1 MNIIDRVIELSGK
14 HRVFVISMVML
25 AVIGSFY
32 AIKNIP
38 LDAIPDLSDTQVIVY
53 AKWDRPPQQIEDQVT
68 YPVVTA
74 LLGIPHAK
82 DIRAFSD
89 YGFSYIYV
97 IFDEGTDIYW
107 ARSRVLEYLAK
118 VNSQLPAGVKVD
130 LGPDATGV
138 GWVFEYALVDPTG
151 KHSLQELTTF
161 QNWHLKYALQS
172 VKGVSGS
179 FTIGGMTKQYQIQV
193 NPETLLSHKL
203 SITDVVKALQAS
215 NQSMGARLLEMS
227 GKEHMVTVG
236 GYIGSRDDIEQ
247 IVLRSNDSG
256 VAIRIR
262 DVARVQLGPDMRRGV
277 AELDGRGEVV
287 GGVVVMRNKENALQV
302 IDRVKERIKTIQL
315 PPGVKVQVTYD
326 RSELIKAAIHTLKEL
341 VNKFSS

>member
-179 FTIGGMTKQYQIQV
+179 YHWWHDQTV
-193 NPETLLSHKL
+193 PN
-203 SITDVVKALQAS
+203 
-215 NQSMGARLLEMS
+215 S
-227 GKEHMVTVG
+227 GQ
-236 GYIGSRDDIEQ
+236 SRDASLPQ
-247 IVLRSNDSG
+247 TVHYRCGQSPSS
-256 VAIRIR
+256 
-262 DVARVQLGPDMRRGV
+262 
-277 AELDGRGEVV
+277 
-287 GGVVVMRNKENALQV
+287 
-302 IDRVKERIKTIQL
+302 VK
-315 PPGVKVQVTYD
+315 
-326 RSELIKAAIHTLKEL
+326 SIHGSTLT
-341 VNKFSS
+341 